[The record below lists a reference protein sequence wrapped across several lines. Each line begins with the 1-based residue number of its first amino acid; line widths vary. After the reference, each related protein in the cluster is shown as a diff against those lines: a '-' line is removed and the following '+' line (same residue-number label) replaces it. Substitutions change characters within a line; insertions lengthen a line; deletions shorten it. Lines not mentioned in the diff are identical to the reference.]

1 MPVLYRYLVA
11 FCVDG
16 DSDDDQSTANLFL
29 LCRYLMYIEADAWA
43 TNLKQKLACG
53 SVLMSAKMEYYEFF
67 TRALQPNVHYVEV
80 STSDMCQDTARKVSA
95 GFLLPHSCL
104 RCTLEQWPLLVLMQ
118 ALRDHLLCTG
128 R

>member
-1 MPVLYRYLVA
+1 MGGPGSVAEHEWCLYGVVIPLHLA
-11 FCVDG
+11 WM

-67 TRALQPNVHYVEV
+67 TRALLPNVHYVEV
-80 STSDMCQDTARKVSA
+80 STSDMCQDTASKVTA
-95 GFLLPHSCL
+95 GASFHIH
-104 RCTLEQWPLLVLMQ
+104 
-118 ALRDHLLCTG
+118 ALDAHLQQ
-128 R
+128 